1 MESLLKSFPH
11 GFIENETIYRNA
23 WAKHPARKIGVV
35 KDIDFSI
42 DYFESNFEK
51 FKSQVDLLAERVSQT
66 ENKGSF
72 LNKAKHLKVSL
83 PELKGLGDFEALDHK
98 ISDLIELILK
108 TIKGNRT
115 KNAEIK
121 GQLIRQIKAAT
132 DLLHWGEATTQI
144 LSIQKKWFHTG
155 PAKASKEARLNEEFK
170 NILNSFFDQKK
181 FFYDDK
187 NNLIAFYERKYE
199 ALIQEAKKL
208 ESLSEDQK
216 LPKLESLKIAWKENG
231 IIKKIKYDQLKK
243 EFDRANKP
251 IKVDFSLD
259 QVLQLI
265 QKLKTKKEISKSDLI
280 KYRQQLTPFNKNGFN
295 HPKLKLLLT
304 EGNEWLDLSEE
315 LLFVE
320 GLCQKKHL
328 KFHEKSMKEQMAIKV
343 QITHKL
349 LKRDQSELK
358 TLEDNSIIF
367 NSKNSAFSE
376 IVAKKIKS
384 QKNKIKVK
392 KKLLLNF
399 DA

>member
-1 MESLLKSFPH
+1 MKSFPN

-23 WAKHPARKIGVV
+23 WGEHPARIIGIV
-35 KDIDFSI
+35 KNVDFSI
-42 DYFESNFEK
+42 AYFESNFEK
-51 FKSQVDLLAERVSQT
+51 FKSQVDMLIERIDQT
-66 ENKGSF
+66 ENRGSF
-72 LNKAKHLKVSL
+72 LNKAKHLKATL
-83 PELKGLGDFEALDHK
+83 PELKGLGDFQALDHK

-231 IIKKIKYDQLKK
+231 IIKKIKYDHLKK

>member
-1 MESLLKSFPH
+1 MKSFPN

-23 WAKHPARKIGVV
+23 WGEHPARIIGIV
-35 KDIDFSI
+35 KNVDFSI
-42 DYFESNFEK
+42 AYFESNFEK
-51 FKSQVDLLAERVSQT
+51 FKSQVDMLIERIDQT
-66 ENKGSF
+66 ENRGSF
-72 LNKAKHLKVSL
+72 LNKAKHLKATL
-83 PELKGLGDFEALDHK
+83 PELKGLGDFQALDHK

-115 KNAEIK
+115 KNTEIK

-392 KKLLLNF
+392 KKLFLNF
-399 DA
+399 DKLKF

>member
-1 MESLLKSFPH
+1 MKSFPN

-23 WAKHPARKIGVV
+23 WGEHPARIIGIV
-35 KDIDFSI
+35 KNVDFSI
-42 DYFESNFEK
+42 AYFESNFEK
-51 FKSQVDLLAERVSQT
+51 FKSQVDMLIERIDQT
-66 ENKGSF
+66 ENRGSF
-72 LNKAKHLKVSL
+72 LNKAKHLKATL
-83 PELKGLGDFEALDHK
+83 PELKGLGDFQALDHK

-343 QITHKL
+343 QMTHKL

>member
-1 MESLLKSFPH
+1 MKSFPN

-23 WAKHPARKIGVV
+23 WGEHPARIIGIV
-35 KDIDFSI
+35 KNVDFSI
-42 DYFESNFEK
+42 AYFESNFEK
-51 FKSQVDLLAERVSQT
+51 FKSQVDMLIERIDQT
-66 ENKGSF
+66 ENRGSF
-72 LNKAKHLKVSL
+72 LNKAKHLKATL
-83 PELKGLGDFEALDHK
+83 PELKGLGDFQAVDHK

-243 EFDRANKP
+243 EFDRANKL

-384 QKNKIKVK
+384 QKSKIKVK

>member
-1 MESLLKSFPH
+1 VKSFPN

-23 WAKHPARKIGVV
+23 WGEHPARIIGIV
-35 KDIDFSI
+35 KNVDFSI
-42 DYFESNFEK
+42 AYFESNFEK
-51 FKSQVDLLAERVSQT
+51 FKSQVDMLIERIDQT
-66 ENKGSF
+66 ENRGSF
-72 LNKAKHLKVSL
+72 LNKAKHLKATL
-83 PELKGLGDFEALDHK
+83 PELKGLGDFQALDHK

-216 LPKLESLKIAWKENG
+216 LAKLESLKIAWKENG

>member
-1 MESLLKSFPH
+1 MKSFPN

-23 WAKHPARKIGVV
+23 WGEHPARIIGIV
-35 KDIDFSI
+35 KNVDFSI
-42 DYFESNFEK
+42 AYFESNFEK
-51 FKSQVDLLAERVSQT
+51 FKSQVDMLIERIDQT
-66 ENKGSF
+66 ENRGSF
-72 LNKAKHLKVSL
+72 LNKAKHLKATL
-83 PELKGLGDFEALDHK
+83 PELKGLGDFQALDHK

-115 KNAEIK
+115 KNTEIK

-251 IKVDFSLD
+251 INVDFSLD

>member
-1 MESLLKSFPH
+1 VKSFPN

-23 WAKHPARKIGVV
+23 WGEHPARIIGIV
-35 KDIDFSI
+35 KNVDFSI
-42 DYFESNFEK
+42 AYFESNFEK
-51 FKSQVDLLAERVSQT
+51 FKSQVDMLIERIDQT
-66 ENKGSF
+66 ENRGSF
-72 LNKAKHLKVSL
+72 LNKAKHLKATL
-83 PELKGLGDFEALDHK
+83 PELKGLGDFQALDHK

>member
-1 MESLLKSFPH
+1 MKSFPN

-23 WAKHPARKIGVV
+23 WGEHPARIIGIV
-35 KDIDFSI
+35 KNVDFSI
-42 DYFESNFEK
+42 AYFESNFEK
-51 FKSQVDLLAERVSQT
+51 FKSQVDMLIERIDQT
-66 ENKGSF
+66 ENRGSF
-72 LNKAKHLKVSL
+72 LNKAKHLKATL
-83 PELKGLGDFEALDHK
+83 PELKGLGDFQALDHK

-231 IIKKIKYDQLKK
+231 VIKKIKYDQLKK

-376 IVAKKIKS
+376 IVAKKIKF
-384 QKNKIKVK
+384 QKRKIKVK

>member
-1 MESLLKSFPH
+1 MKSFPN

-23 WAKHPARKIGVV
+23 WGEHPARIIGIV
-35 KDIDFSI
+35 KNVDFSI
-42 DYFESNFEK
+42 AYFESNFEK
-51 FKSQVDLLAERVSQT
+51 FKSQVDMLIERIDQT
-66 ENKGSF
+66 ENRGSF
-72 LNKAKHLKVSL
+72 LNKAKHLKATL
-83 PELKGLGDFEALDHK
+83 PELKGLGDFQALDHK

-115 KNAEIK
+115 KNTEIK

-231 IIKKIKYDQLKK
+231 VIKKIKYDQLKK
-243 EFDRANKP
+243 EFDRVNKP
-251 IKVDFSLD
+251 IKVDFNLD

-265 QKLKTKKEISKSDLI
+265 QKLKTKKEISKSEMI
-280 KYRQQLTPFNKNGFN
+280 KYRQQLTSFDKNGFN

-315 LLFVE
+315 LLFIE

-328 KFHEKSMKEQMAIKV
+328 KFHEKSMKNQLEIKV

-349 LKRDQSELK
+349 LKRNQSELK

-367 NSKNSAFSE
+367 NSKSSAFDE
-376 IVAKKIKS
+376 IVAKKIKF
-384 QKNKIKVK
+384 QKKKIKIK
-392 KKLLLNF
+392 KKLLLKF
-399 DA
+399 DVQKF

>member
-1 MESLLKSFPH
+1 MKSFPN

-23 WAKHPARKIGVV
+23 WGEHPARIIGIV
-35 KDIDFSI
+35 KNVDFSI
-42 DYFESNFEK
+42 AYFESNFEK
-51 FKSQVDLLAERVSQT
+51 FKSQVDMLIERIDQT
-66 ENKGSF
+66 ENRGSF
-72 LNKAKHLKVSL
+72 LNKAKHLKATL
-83 PELKGLGDFEALDHK
+83 PELKGLGDFPALDHK

-199 ALIQEAKKL
+199 ALVQEAKKL

-231 IIKKIKYDQLKK
+231 IIKKIKYDHLKK

-280 KYRQQLTPFNKNGFN
+280 KYRRQLTPFNKNGFN

>member
-1 MESLLKSFPH
+1 VKSFPN

-23 WAKHPARKIGVV
+23 WGEHPARIIGIV
-35 KDIDFSI
+35 KNVDFSI
-42 DYFESNFEK
+42 AYFESNFEK
-51 FKSQVDLLAERVSQT
+51 FKSQVDMLIERIDQT
-66 ENKGSF
+66 ENRGSF
-72 LNKAKHLKVSL
+72 LNKAKHLKATL
-83 PELKGLGDFEALDHK
+83 PELKGLGDFQALDHK

-115 KNAEIK
+115 KNTEIK

-231 IIKKIKYDQLKK
+231 VIKKIKYDQLKK
-243 EFDRANKP
+243 EFDRVNKP
-251 IKVDFSLD
+251 IKVDFNLD

-265 QKLKTKKEISKSDLI
+265 QKLKTKKEISKSEMI
-280 KYRQQLTPFNKNGFN
+280 KYRQQLTSFDKNGFN

-315 LLFVE
+315 LLFIE

-328 KFHEKSMKEQMAIKV
+328 KFHEKSMKNQLEIKV

-349 LKRDQSELK
+349 LKRNQSELK

-367 NSKNSAFSE
+367 NSKSSAFDE
-376 IVAKKIKS
+376 IVAKKIKF
-384 QKNKIKVK
+384 QKKKIKIK
-392 KKLLLNF
+392 KKLLLKF
-399 DA
+399 DVQKF

>member
-1 MESLLKSFPH
+1 MKSFPN

-23 WAKHPARKIGVV
+23 WGEHPARIIGIV
-35 KDIDFSI
+35 KNVDFSI
-42 DYFESNFEK
+42 AYFESNFEK
-51 FKSQVDLLAERVSQT
+51 FKSQVDMLIERIDQT
-66 ENKGSF
+66 ENRGSF
-72 LNKAKHLKVSL
+72 LNKAKHLKATL
-83 PELKGLGDFEALDHK
+83 PELKGLGDFQALDHK
-98 ISDLIELILK
+98 ISDLIKLILK

-115 KNAEIK
+115 KNTEIK

-231 IIKKIKYDQLKK
+231 VIKKIKYDQLKK
-243 EFDRANKP
+243 EFDRVNKP
-251 IKVDFSLD
+251 IKVDFNLD

-265 QKLKTKKEISKSDLI
+265 QKLKTKKEISKSELI
-280 KYRQQLTPFNKNGFN
+280 KYRQQLTSFDKNGFN

-315 LLFVE
+315 LLFIE

-328 KFHEKSMKEQMAIKV
+328 KFHEKSMKNQLEIKV

-349 LKRDQSELK
+349 LKRNQSELK

-367 NSKNSAFSE
+367 NSKSSAFDE
-376 IVAKKIKS
+376 IVAKKIKF
-384 QKNKIKVK
+384 QKKKIKIK

-399 DA
+399 DAQKF

>member
-1 MESLLKSFPH
+1 VKSFPN

-23 WAKHPARKIGVV
+23 WGEHPARIIGIV
-35 KDIDFSI
+35 KNVDFSI
-42 DYFESNFEK
+42 AYFESNFEK
-51 FKSQVDLLAERVSQT
+51 FKSQVDMLIERIDQT
-66 ENKGSF
+66 ENRGSF
-72 LNKAKHLKVSL
+72 LNKAKHLKATL
-83 PELKGLGDFEALDHK
+83 PELKGLGDFQALDHK

-187 NNLIAFYERKYE
+187 NNLITFYERKYE

-384 QKNKIKVK
+384 QKSKIKVK

>member
-1 MESLLKSFPH
+1 MKSFPN

-23 WAKHPARKIGVV
+23 WGEHPARIIGIV
-35 KDIDFSI
+35 KNVDFSI
-42 DYFESNFEK
+42 AYFESNFEK
-51 FKSQVDLLAERVSQT
+51 FKSQVDMLIERIDQT
-66 ENKGSF
+66 ENRGSF
-72 LNKAKHLKVSL
+72 LNKAKHLKATL
-83 PELKGLGDFEALDHK
+83 PELKGLGDFQALDHK

-115 KNAEIK
+115 KNTEIK

-231 IIKKIKYDQLKK
+231 VIKKIKYDQLKK
-243 EFDRANKP
+243 EFDRVNKP
-251 IKVDFSLD
+251 IKVDFNLD

-265 QKLKTKKEISKSDLI
+265 QKLKTKKEISKSEMI
-280 KYRQQLTPFNKNGFN
+280 KYRQQLTSFDKNGFN

-315 LLFVE
+315 LLFIE

-328 KFHEKSMKEQMAIKV
+328 KFHEKSMKNQLEIKV

-349 LKRDQSELK
+349 LKRNQSELK

-367 NSKNSAFSE
+367 NSKSSAFDE
-376 IVAKKIKS
+376 IVAKKIKF
-384 QKNKIKVK
+384 QKKKIKIK

-399 DA
+399 DE

>member
-1 MESLLKSFPH
+1 VKSFPN

-23 WAKHPARKIGVV
+23 WGEHPARIIGIV
-35 KDIDFSI
+35 KNVDFSI
-42 DYFESNFEK
+42 AYFESNFEK
-51 FKSQVDLLAERVSQT
+51 FKSQVDMLIERIDQT
-66 ENKGSF
+66 ENRGSF
-72 LNKAKHLKVSL
+72 LNKAKHLKATL
-83 PELKGLGDFEALDHK
+83 PELKGLGDFQALDHK

-115 KNAEIK
+115 KNTEIK

-376 IVAKKIKS
+376 IVAKKLKF
-384 QKNKIKVK
+384 QKRIIEVK
-392 KKLLLNF
+392 KKLLSKY
-399 DA
+399 DV

>member
-1 MESLLKSFPH
+1 VKSFPN

-23 WAKHPARKIGVV
+23 WGEHPARIIGIV
-35 KDIDFSI
+35 KNVDFSI
-42 DYFESNFEK
+42 AYFESNFEK
-51 FKSQVDLLAERVSQT
+51 FKSQVDMLIERIDQT
-66 ENKGSF
+66 ENRGSF
-72 LNKAKHLKVSL
+72 LNKAKHLKATL
-83 PELKGLGDFEALDHK
+83 PELKGLGDFQALDHK

-115 KNAEIK
+115 KNTEIK

-231 IIKKIKYDQLKK
+231 IIKKIKYDHLKK

-358 TLEDNSIIF
+358 NLEDNSIIF

>member
-1 MESLLKSFPH
+1 MKSFPN

-23 WAKHPARKIGVV
+23 WGEHPARIIGIV
-35 KDIDFSI
+35 KNVDFSI
-42 DYFESNFEK
+42 AYFESNFEK
-51 FKSQVDLLAERVSQT
+51 FKSQVDMLIERIDQT
-66 ENKGSF
+66 ENRGSF
-72 LNKAKHLKVSL
+72 LNKAKHLKATL
-83 PELKGLGDFEALDHK
+83 PELKGLGDFQALDHK

-231 IIKKIKYDQLKK
+231 VIKKIKYDQLKK
-243 EFDRANKP
+243 EFDRVNKP
-251 IKVDFSLD
+251 IKVDFNLD

-265 QKLKTKKEISKSDLI
+265 QKLKTKKEISKSEMI
-280 KYRQQLTPFNKNGFN
+280 KYRQQLTSFDKNGFN

-315 LLFVE
+315 LLFIE

-328 KFHEKSMKEQMAIKV
+328 KFHEKSMKNQLEIKV

-349 LKRDQSELK
+349 LKRNQSELK

-367 NSKNSAFSE
+367 NSKSSAFDE
-376 IVAKKIKS
+376 IVAKKIKF
-384 QKNKIKVK
+384 QKKKIKIK

-399 DA
+399 DVQKF

>member
-1 MESLLKSFPH
+1 MKSFPN

-23 WAKHPARKIGVV
+23 WGEHPARIIGIV
-35 KDIDFSI
+35 KNVDFSI
-42 DYFESNFEK
+42 AYFESNFEK
-51 FKSQVDLLAERVSQT
+51 FKSQVDMLIERIDQT
-66 ENKGSF
+66 ENRGSF
-72 LNKAKHLKVSL
+72 LNKAKHLKATL
-83 PELKGLGDFEALDHK
+83 PELKGLGDFQALDHK

-155 PAKASKEARLNEEFK
+155 PAKASKEARLNEEFE

-384 QKNKIKVK
+384 QKSKIKVK

>member
-1 MESLLKSFPH
+1 VKSFPN

-23 WAKHPARKIGVV
+23 WGEHPARIIGIV
-35 KDIDFSI
+35 KNVDFSI
-42 DYFESNFEK
+42 AYFESNFEK
-51 FKSQVDLLAERVSQT
+51 FKSQVDMLIERIDQT
-66 ENKGSF
+66 ENRGSF
-72 LNKAKHLKVSL
+72 LNKAKHLKATL
-83 PELKGLGDFEALDHK
+83 PELKGLGDFQALDHK

-208 ESLSEDQK
+208 ESLSEDQR

-384 QKNKIKVK
+384 QKSKIKVK

>member
-1 MESLLKSFPH
+1 MKSFPN

-23 WAKHPARKIGVV
+23 WGEHPARIIGIV
-35 KDIDFSI
+35 KNVDFSI
-42 DYFESNFEK
+42 AYFESNFEK
-51 FKSQVDLLAERVSQT
+51 FKSQVDMLIERIDQT
-66 ENKGSF
+66 ENRGSF
-72 LNKAKHLKVSL
+72 LNKAKHLKATL
-83 PELKGLGDFEALDHK
+83 PELKGLGDFQALDHK

-231 IIKKIKYDQLKK
+231 VIKKIKYDQLKK

>member
-1 MESLLKSFPH
+1 VKSFPN

-23 WAKHPARKIGVV
+23 WGEHPARIIGIV
-35 KDIDFSI
+35 KNVDFSI
-42 DYFESNFEK
+42 AYFESNFEK
-51 FKSQVDLLAERVSQT
+51 FKSQVDMLIERIDQT
-66 ENKGSF
+66 ENRGSF
-72 LNKAKHLKVSL
+72 LNKAKHLKATL
-83 PELKGLGDFEALDHK
+83 PELKGLGDFQALDHK

-115 KNAEIK
+115 KNTEIK

-231 IIKKIKYDQLKK
+231 VIKKIKYDQLKK
-243 EFDRANKP
+243 EFDRVNKP
-251 IKVDFSLD
+251 IKVDFNLD

-265 QKLKTKKEISKSDLI
+265 QKLKTKKEISKSEMI
-280 KYRQQLTPFNKNGFN
+280 KYRQQLTSFDKNGFN

-315 LLFVE
+315 LLFIE

-328 KFHEKSMKEQMAIKV
+328 KFHEKSMKNQLEIKV

-349 LKRDQSELK
+349 LKRNQSELK

-367 NSKNSAFSE
+367 NSKSSAFDE
-376 IVAKKIKS
+376 IVAKKIKF
-384 QKNKIKVK
+384 QKKKIKIK

-399 DA
+399 DVQKF

>member
-1 MESLLKSFPH
+1 MKSFPN

-23 WAKHPARKIGVV
+23 WGEHPARIIGIV
-35 KDIDFSI
+35 KNVDFSI
-42 DYFESNFEK
+42 AYFESNFEK
-51 FKSQVDLLAERVSQT
+51 FKSQVDMLIERIDQT
-66 ENKGSF
+66 ENRGSF
-72 LNKAKHLKVSL
+72 LNKAKHLKATL
-83 PELKGLGDFEALDHK
+83 PELKGLGDFQALDHK

-251 IKVDFSLD
+251 INVDFSLD

-376 IVAKKIKS
+376 IVAKK
-384 QKNKIKVK
+384 
-392 KKLLLNF
+392 
-399 DA
+399 

>member
-1 MESLLKSFPH
+1 MKSFPN

-23 WAKHPARKIGVV
+23 WGEHPARIIGIV
-35 KDIDFSI
+35 KNVDFSI
-42 DYFESNFEK
+42 AYFKSNFEK
-51 FKSQVDLLAERVSQT
+51 FKSQVDMLIERIDQT
-66 ENKGSF
+66 ENRGSF
-72 LNKAKHLKVSL
+72 LNKAKHLKATL
-83 PELKGLGDFEALDHK
+83 PELKGLGDFQALDHK

-384 QKNKIKVK
+384 QKSKIKVK

>member
-1 MESLLKSFPH
+1 VKSFPN

-23 WAKHPARKIGVV
+23 WGEHPARIIGIV
-35 KDIDFSI
+35 KNVDFSI
-42 DYFESNFEK
+42 AYFESNFEK
-51 FKSQVDLLAERVSQT
+51 FKSQVDMLIERIDQT
-66 ENKGSF
+66 ENRGSF
-72 LNKAKHLKVSL
+72 LNKAKHLKATL
-83 PELKGLGDFEALDHK
+83 PELKGLGDFQALDHK

-115 KNAEIK
+115 KNTEIK

-231 IIKKIKYDQLKK
+231 VIKKIKYDQLKK
-243 EFDRANKP
+243 EFDRVNKP
-251 IKVDFSLD
+251 IKVDFNLD

-265 QKLKTKKEISKSDLI
+265 QKLKTKKEISKSEMI
-280 KYRQQLTPFNKNGFN
+280 KYRQQLTSFDKNGFN

-315 LLFVE
+315 LLFIE

-328 KFHEKSMKEQMAIKV
+328 KFHEKSMKNQLEIKV

-349 LKRDQSELK
+349 LKRNQSELK

-367 NSKNSAFSE
+367 NSKSSAFDE
-376 IVAKKIKS
+376 IVAKKIKF
-384 QKNKIKVK
+384 QKKKIKIK

-399 DA
+399 DAQKF

>member
-1 MESLLKSFPH
+1 MKSFPN

-23 WAKHPARKIGVV
+23 WGEHPARIIGIV
-35 KDIDFSI
+35 KNVDFSI
-42 DYFESNFEK
+42 AYFESNFEK
-51 FKSQVDLLAERVSQT
+51 FKSQVDMLIERIDQT
-66 ENKGSF
+66 ENRGSF
-72 LNKAKHLKVSL
+72 LNKAKHLKATL
-83 PELKGLGDFEALDHK
+83 PELKGLGDFQALDHK

-384 QKNKIKVK
+384 QKSKIKVK

>member
-1 MESLLKSFPH
+1 MKSFPN

-23 WAKHPARKIGVV
+23 WGEHPARIIGIV
-35 KDIDFSI
+35 KNVDFSI
-42 DYFESNFEK
+42 AYFESNFEK
-51 FKSQVDLLAERVSQT
+51 FKSQVDMLIERIDQT
-66 ENKGSF
+66 ENRGSF
-72 LNKAKHLKVSL
+72 LNKAKHLKATL
-83 PELKGLGDFEALDHK
+83 PELKGLGDFQALDHK

-251 IKVDFSLD
+251 INVDFSLD

-295 HPKLKLLLT
+295 HLKLKLLLT

-328 KFHEKSMKEQMAIKV
+328 KFHEKSMKNQLEIKV

-367 NSKNSAFSE
+367 NSKRSAFDE
-376 IVAKKIKS
+376 IVAKKIKF
-384 QKNKIKVK
+384 QKKKIKIK

>member
-1 MESLLKSFPH
+1 MKSFPN

-23 WAKHPARKIGVV
+23 WGEHPARIIGIV
-35 KDIDFSI
+35 KNVDFSI
-42 DYFESNFEK
+42 AYFESNFEK
-51 FKSQVDLLAERVSQT
+51 FKSQVDMLIERIDQT
-66 ENKGSF
+66 ENRGSF
-72 LNKAKHLKVSL
+72 LNKAKHLKATL
-83 PELKGLGDFEALDHK
+83 PELKGLGDFQALDHK

-231 IIKKIKYDQLKK
+231 VIKKIKYDQLKK
-243 EFDRANKP
+243 EFDR
-251 IKVDFSLD
+251 
-259 QVLQLI
+259 
-265 QKLKTKKEISKSDLI
+265 
-280 KYRQQLTPFNKNGFN
+280 
-295 HPKLKLLLT
+295 
-304 EGNEWLDLSEE
+304 
-315 LLFVE
+315 
-320 GLCQKKHL
+320 
-328 KFHEKSMKEQMAIKV
+328 
-343 QITHKL
+343 
-349 LKRDQSELK
+349 
-358 TLEDNSIIF
+358 
-367 NSKNSAFSE
+367 
-376 IVAKKIKS
+376 
-384 QKNKIKVK
+384 VK
-392 KKLLLNF
+392 
-399 DA
+399 

>member
-1 MESLLKSFPH
+1 VKSFPN

-23 WAKHPARKIGVV
+23 WGEHPARIIGIV
-35 KDIDFSI
+35 KNVDFSI
-42 DYFESNFEK
+42 AYFESNFEK
-51 FKSQVDLLAERVSQT
+51 FKSQVDMLIERIDQT
-66 ENKGSF
+66 ENRGSF
-72 LNKAKHLKVSL
+72 LNKAKHLKATL
-83 PELKGLGDFEALDHK
+83 PELKGLGDFQALDHK

-384 QKNKIKVK
+384 QKSKIKVK

>member
-1 MESLLKSFPH
+1 MKSFPN

-23 WAKHPARKIGVV
+23 WGEHPARIIGIV
-35 KDIDFSI
+35 KNVDFSI
-42 DYFESNFEK
+42 AYFESNFEK
-51 FKSQVDLLAERVSQT
+51 FKSQVDMLIERIDQT
-66 ENKGSF
+66 ENRGSF
-72 LNKAKHLKVSL
+72 LNKAKHLKATL
-83 PELKGLGDFEALDHK
+83 PELKGLGDFQALDHK

-115 KNAEIK
+115 KNTEIK

-231 IIKKIKYDQLKK
+231 VIKKIKYDQLKK
-243 EFDRANKP
+243 EFDRVNKP
-251 IKVDFSLD
+251 IKVDFNLD

-265 QKLKTKKEISKSDLI
+265 QKLKTKKEISKSEMI
-280 KYRQQLTPFNKNGFN
+280 KYRQQLTSFDKNGFN

-315 LLFVE
+315 LLFIE

-328 KFHEKSMKEQMAIKV
+328 KFHEKSMKNQLEIKV

-349 LKRDQSELK
+349 LKRNQSELK

-367 NSKNSAFSE
+367 NSKSSAFDE
-376 IVAKKIKS
+376 IVEKKIKF
-384 QKNKIKVK
+384 QKKKIKIK

-399 DA
+399 DVQKF

>member
-1 MESLLKSFPH
+1 MKSFPN

-23 WAKHPARKIGVV
+23 WGEHPARIIGIV
-35 KDIDFSI
+35 KNVDFSI
-42 DYFESNFEK
+42 AYFESNFEK
-51 FKSQVDLLAERVSQT
+51 FKSQVDMLIERIDQT
-66 ENKGSF
+66 ENRGSF
-72 LNKAKHLKVSL
+72 LNKAKHLKATL
-83 PELKGLGDFEALDHK
+83 PELKGLGDFQALDHK

>member
-1 MESLLKSFPH
+1 MKSFPN

-23 WAKHPARKIGVV
+23 WGEHPARIIGIV
-35 KDIDFSI
+35 KNVDFSI
-42 DYFESNFEK
+42 AYFESNFEK
-51 FKSQVDLLAERVSQT
+51 FKSQVDMLIERIDQT
-66 ENKGSF
+66 ENRGSF
-72 LNKAKHLKVSL
+72 LNKAKHLKATL
-83 PELKGLGDFEALDHK
+83 PELKGLGDFQALDHK

-115 KNAEIK
+115 KNTEIK

-231 IIKKIKYDQLKK
+231 VIKKIKYDQLKK
-243 EFDRANKP
+243 EFDRVNKP
-251 IKVDFSLD
+251 IKVDFNLD

-265 QKLKTKKEISKSDLI
+265 QKLKTKKEISKSEMI
-280 KYRQQLTPFNKNGFN
+280 KYRQQLTSFDKNGFN

-315 LLFVE
+315 LLFIE

-328 KFHEKSMKEQMAIKV
+328 KFHEKSMKNQLEIKV

-349 LKRDQSELK
+349 LKRNQSELK

-367 NSKNSAFSE
+367 NSKSSAFDE
-376 IVAKKIKS
+376 IVAKKIKF
-384 QKNKIKVK
+384 QKKKIKIK

-399 DA
+399 DVQKF